1 MTAPKSPR
9 PLALDKHSPHRLPTS
24 VRLQSGFTLVE
35 LMIVVAIIGALASI
49 ALPSYQNYLKRS
61 ETAAVVATL
70 RALTAPAEIYYQNSG
85 ALTTENQSEVF
96 TALGTQAN
104 RLSSGVLS
112 ISGDNQMT
120 FTFGES
126 GANAAGSTITM
137 LRDNFGWQCLAS
149 DDDLATDACPVQSGE
164 DD

>member
-1 MTAPKSPR
+1 MTVPNPSR
-9 PLALDKHSPHRLPTS
+9 PSALNKHSSHRLPTI
-24 VRLQSGFTLVE
+24 VRFQSGFTLVE

-85 ALTTENQSEVF
+85 ALTTEKQNEVF
-96 TALGTQAN
+96 AALGTQAN

-126 GANAAGSTITM
+126 GANTAGTTITM
-137 LRDNFGWQCLAS
+137 LRNDVGWQCLAS
-149 DDDLATDACPVQSGE
+149 DDDLATDACPVQSGG

>member
-1 MTAPKSPR
+1 MTTPNSPR
-9 PLALDKHSPHRLPTS
+9 LLAQNQYSPRHLPTFA
-24 VRLQSGFTLVE
+24 RLQSGFTLVE

-70 RALTAPAEIYYQNSG
+70 RALTAPAEIYYQDSG
-85 ALTTENQSEVF
+85 PLTTENQSDIF
-96 TALGTQAN
+96 TALGTRAD

-120 FTFGES
+120 FTFGDA
-126 GANAAGSTITM
+126 GANEAGNTITM
-137 LRDNFGWQCLAS
+137 LRDSLGWLCQAS
-149 DDDLATDACPVQSGE
+149 HDDVASDACPVASGG